1 MANTDDNTAL
11 ATTKPAATKLSLGA
25 RLAQMDPQILQDAIV
40 EKLEKLQAIGT
51 DPATP
56 AALQQ
61 VVLNLAALASTAKP
75 GMEEVQTG
83 WRLPRVNI
91 AQPTTQSEAKPESAK
106 NGDLYTTAGALL
118 ERPFGI
124 IPLYFFEENI
134 NFPQNQKNP
143 ACSAPDAKLGSPFGE
158 CLKCPHLPFGKQNGG
173 RGDQKKTDCQNNIAC
188 VALAADLKQVVII
201 QFGKTSRKT
210 GSALLTLAGQQ
221 THVWKQ
227 SYLLNTEKKTGEVG
241 VYYIFKIEPTGK
253 DNDANVMKL
262 SHALYEMYNA
272 ERQRML
278 ADWYSR
284 PMRAPQA
291 AVEAEGEFAGGALE
305 AGLGGEEAGVDPDLS
320 TPPAATTPSARSSAK
335 PM

>member
-1 MANTDDNTAL
+1 MANTDGNTAL
-11 ATTKPAATKLSLGA
+11 VTTKAAATKLSLGA
-25 RLAQMDPQILQDAIV
+25 RLAQMDPQVLQDAV
-40 EKLEKLQAIGT
+40 LAKLEALESLAT

-61 VVLNLAALASTAKP
+61 VVANLAALASTAKP
-75 GMEEVQTG
+75 GMEEVQTS
-83 WRLPRVNI
+83 WRIPRVNI
-91 AQPTTQSEAKPESAK
+91 AQPTTQNEAKPESAK
-106 NGDLYTTAGALL
+106 NGDLYTTAGAQL
-118 ERPFGI
+118 EKPFGI

-134 NFPQNQKNP
+134 NFPQNSKNP

-173 RGDQKKTDCQNNIAC
+173 RGDQHKTDCQNNIVC
-188 VALAADLKQVVII
+188 VALSTDLKQVVLI

-210 GSALLTLAGQQ
+210 GSALLSLAGQQ

-241 VYYIFKIEPTGK
+241 VYYVFKVEPTGK
-253 DNDANVMKL
+253 DNDAGVMKL
-262 SHALYEMYNA
+262 SHALYELYNA

-284 PMRAPQA
+284 PIRAPQA
-291 AVEAEGEFAGGALE
+291 AVEAESQFSGGALE
-305 AGLGGEEAGVDPDLS
+305 AGLGDDAGVEPDLS
-320 TPPAATTPSARSSAK
+320 SAPAASTARSSAK